1 MALTSGGPGY
11 STESLSIFIYRMCY
25 GSSTGY
31 STAVSLILFFLIL
44 VPVALSTWFLQKR
57 KLKCEGGI
65 PYETQ
70 KQASAVPAIYPHGSH
85 RRRFVVPVLCACDC
99 RDQSSRFSVLN
110 GDVFAPTLYFENY
123 KEAWDVSHLGSAMMN
138 SLTITGGSLFI
149 LLFVSANAAYAI
161 SRFPNKLNRSVYT
174 VFMLGMMIPPIVN
187 TVPLYTVMQRIGG
200 INTRWAM
207 ILLMAANCMPL
218 TTFLYV
224 GFIRAIPRQFEE
236 AAILD
241 GCSWHGAFW
250 RVIFPQLK
258 PVTATAI
265 IMNGVSIWNNYG
277 QAIFFLQK
285 RKVHTIPI
293 SISIFTKL
301 TVPNGI

>member
-1 MALTSGGPGY
+1 MRSKNKRVRCLQYILMILIA
-11 STESLSIFIYRMCY
+11 I
-25 GSSTGY
+25 
-31 STAVSLILFFLIL
+31 VSLFPFYAL
-44 VPVALSTWFLQKR
+44 VTVGTNP
-57 KLKCEGGI
+57 
-65 PYETQ
+65 P
-70 KQASAVPAIYPHGSH
+70 
-85 RRRFVVPVLCACDC
+85 D
-99 RDQSSRFSVLN
+99 FSVLN
-110 GDVFAPTLYFENY
+110 GDAFAPALYFDNY
-123 KEAWDVSHLGSAMMN
+123 KEAWEVSHLGSAMLN
-138 SLTITGGSLFI
+138 SILITCGSMLI

-161 SRFPNKLNRSVYT
+161 SRFPNKLNRAVYT

-241 GCSWHGAFW
+241 GCSWYGAFW

-285 RKVHTIPI
+285 REVHTIPI
-293 SISIFTKL
+293 SISIFYQTYGAKWHL
-301 TVPNGI
+301 MAAAAIIGMIPALIVFLLFQKSFIKGLSSGGIKG

>member
-1 MALTSGGPGY
+1 MRPKSKQVRCLQYILMAL
-11 STESLSIFIYRMCY
+11 I
-25 GSSTGY
+25 
-31 STAVSLILFFLIL
+31 AVVSLFPFYAL
-44 VPVALSTWFLQKR
+44 VTVGTNP
-57 KLKCEGGI
+57 
-65 PYETQ
+65 P
-70 KQASAVPAIYPHGSH
+70 
-85 RRRFVVPVLCACDC
+85 D
-99 RDQSSRFSVLN
+99 FSVLN

-200 INTRWAM
+200 IKTRWAM

-293 SISIFTKL
+293 SISIFYQTYGAKWHL
-301 TVPNGI
+301 MAAAAIIGMIPALIVFLLFQKSFIKGLSSGGIKG